1 MDKLPLIDHVYSNDL
16 LVDFLNQKQELS
28 SYHNGSNL
36 NELNQGFFE
45 KKDLS
50 PSNRKVLVNA
60 LTNQYQNTGL
70 TVPNNVTQLLNK
82 GTFTI
87 TTGHQLCLFTGPQY
101 FIHKI
106 VTVIKSSIDLN
117 KKYPNFHFV
126 PLFWLASEDH
136 DLEEI
141 SKVKIFGKEINI
153 DESFNKAVGKL
164 DSSVFETALTELKEL
179 LKNDDK
185 ANDLVQL
192 FTDSFNQGNWSDV
205 TRYYL
210 HHLFQDYGLVILDAN
225 DKALKASFKAFFSKE
240 IKEKLIF
247 KSVTKTN
254 SSLKQLGYKTAINP
268 RELNLF
274 YLDKNSR
281 NRIIF
286 SEESYTIG
294 ENKFSLETLD
304 DLIEHQPELF
314 SPNVLMRPIYQE
326 FILPNIAYVGGPSE
340 ITYWLQLKKSFDTSS
355 IEFPLL
361 ILRDHF
367 SWIDSKSF
375 DWWKSQGFDLSDF
388 FKSYD
393 TLVRVKASN
402 DNSFDFKNEKEI
414 FTQLAEEI
422 KNKSKSIDSSFEQ
435 SAMASIRNIEKE
447 LDKFEAKLIK
457 AFKSKNEKSLAKIK
471 KVQSKVFDK
480 GALLERSENFISP
493 YLNFKG
499 NYFDKLIETSSPD
512 DYSLKLITY

>member
-1 MDKLPLIDHVYSNDL
+1 VDKLPLINHVYSNGL

-28 SYHNGSNL
+28 SFHNGSNL
-36 NELNQGFFE
+36 NELNQDFLE

-50 PSNRKVLVNA
+50 PSKRKLLVDTI
-60 LTNQYQNTGL
+60 TNQYQNTGL
-70 TVPNNVTQLLNK
+70 TVPDNVTQLLNHS
-82 GTFTI
+82 TFTI

-106 VTVIKSSIDLN
+106 ITIIKSSIDLN
-117 KKYPNFHFV
+117 KKYPNSHFV
-126 PLFWLASEDH
+126 PLFWMASEDH
-136 DLEEI
+136 DFKEI
-141 SKVKIFGKEINI
+141 SNVKVFGKEINV
-153 DESFNKAVGKL
+153 DKSFNKAVGEL
-164 DSSVFETALTELKEL
+164 DSSVFQTALAELKEL

-192 FTDSFNQGNWSDV
+192 FTDSFSQGNWSDV

-210 HHLFQDYGLVILDAN
+210 HRLFQNYGLVILDAN
-225 DKALKASFKAFFSKE
+225 DKALKASFKSCFSKE
-240 IKEKLIF
+240 IKEKFIF
-247 KSVTKTN
+247 KTVTETN

-281 NRIIF
+281 DRIIF
-286 SEESYTIG
+286 SEESFKIG

-304 DLIEHQPELF
+304 NLIEQQTELF

-340 ITYWLQLKKSFDTSS
+340 IIYWLQLKKSFDSS
-355 IEFPLL
+355 GLEFPLL

-375 DWWKSQGFDLSDF
+375 DWWKSKGFDLSDF

-393 TLVRVKASN
+393 TLVRVNAAS

-414 FTQLAEEI
+414 FNQLAEKI
-422 KNKSKSIDSSFEQ
+422 TNKSKSIDSSFEQ
-435 SAMASIRNIEKE
+435 SAMASLKNMEKE
-447 LDKFEAKLIK
+447 LNKFETKLIK
-457 AFKSKNEKSLAKIK
+457 AFKSKNEQSLAKIK
-471 KVQSKVFDK
+471 KIQSKVFVE
-480 GALLERSENFISP
+480 GALIERSENFISP
-493 YLNFKG
+493 FLNFKG
-499 NYFDKLIETSSPD
+499 NYFDKLIETSNPF